1 MTRSGRRVARAR
13 AFLVA
18 LACWPAL
25 VGCSDAAS
33 SREDASGPD
42 VDPVRAELVALFAGD
57 HPGDDSTEAGECFA
71 DGLLDKV
78 TPDQLR
84 EGGVLDKE
92 FDVNREVTALDRTV
106 AEAWTYAQLACTDF
120 VAESTKAQ
128 VDLTSG
134 KLDTSK
140 YVACLDRRLDQDI
153 IRNATIAALMA
164 DWSDEALE
172 DLSVAQSVCSKT
184 SLQPS

>member
-1 MTRSGRRVARAR
+1 MP
-13 AFLVA
+13 
-18 LACWPAL
+18 PA
-25 VGCSDAAS
+25 
-33 SREDASGPD
+33 PT
-42 VDPVRAELVALFAGD
+42 
-57 HPGDDSTEAGECFA
+57 STPSE
-71 DGLLDKV
+71 
-78 TPDQLR
+78 
-84 EGGVLDKE
+84 
-92 FDVNREVTALDRTV
+92 
-106 AEAWTYAQLACTDF
+106 ACTDF